1 MKRFGFI
8 VWLAG
13 AIASLAGNADAQ
25 ISGTVKDAVG
35 QLLCGANVYWAET
48 AMGMA
53 TDENGVFDFGRSK
66 NSDRLVAS
74 FIGFKND
81 TVVVAPGRTRVD
93 FILTESTDMDIDI
106 CVVERRRGLLKPR
119 FAVENSDMISA
130 VELTRAACCNLGE
143 SFTTNPSV
151 DVSYSDAATGA
162 RQIRLLGLSGT
173 YVQMLTENVPNY
185 RGASSPYGL
194 GYVPGPWMQSIQV
207 SKGASSVKNGY
218 ESITGQINIEF
229 KKPQAD
235 PALHVNLFTATSG
248 KYEANADGN
257 IHLTRR
263 LSTAILAHY
272 EDASMEHDRN
282 KDGFMDMPK
291 LRQYNLQNRWAWMG
305 DRYIFQAVVKGLK
318 EERVSGQTDHGGA
331 MSHEVSGNRPAHFYR
346 IGIETDRYETF
357 VKNAYIFNK
366 ERNANIALILAGSL
380 HKMRADYGEETYDVD
395 QKNGYASLM
404 FESDFGEH
412 HSISIGASMNYDDYD
427 ETLPMNRFFAA
438 ESPSAFRGKSSETV
452 PGAYVQYTYRWQERW
467 TLMGGFR
474 VDHSDVYGTFYTPR
488 AHLKFAPNDIFSLR
502 ASAGKGYR
510 TSHPLAENNFLLASA
525 RRISMDAGTF
535 LEEAWNYGAS
545 VAFNIP
551 LFDKPLALNAE
562 YYYTDFLH
570 QMVVDLDTDAHAIAF
585 TDLQGDSYSHTVQLE
600 ATYPVFRGFTLTG
613 AYRLTDARTTYG
625 EKLLRRP
632 LTGRYKGLLTASYQT
647 PLELWQF
654 DVTLQFNGGGRM
666 PAPYEHPD
674 GMLSWNHRYQAF
686 EQLGAQVTRTFRHWS
701 VYIGG
706 ENLTDFRQKH
716 PIVGTSD
723 PWGKDFDAT
732 MVWGNVEGIMGY
744 IGVRFNWEK
753 RN

>member
-1 MKRFGFI
+1 MNRFLIIGG
-8 VWLAG
+8 LAG
-13 AIASLAGNADAQ
+13 VVALGAENVVAQ
-25 ISGTVKDAVG
+25 VSGTVKDAGG

-48 AMGMA
+48 GLGMA
-53 TDENGVFDFGRSK
+53 TDEQGAFDLARSEK
-66 NSDRLVAS
+66 SDRLVAS

-81 TVVVAPGRTRVD
+81 TVVVPADRSRVD
-93 FILTESTDMDIDI
+93 FVLAENTDMDIDI
-106 CVVERRRGLLKPR
+106 CVVEKRRGLLKPR
-119 FAVENSDMISA
+119 FTVENSDMISA

-185 RGASSPYGL
+185 RGASAPYGL
-194 GYVPGPWMQSIQV
+194 GYVPGPWMHSIQV

-229 KKPQAD
+229 KKPQSD
-235 PALHVNLFTATSG
+235 PSLHVNLFTATNG

-257 IHLTRR
+257 IHLSRR
-263 LSTAILAHY
+263 LSTAVLAHY

-318 EERVSGQTDHGGA
+318 EDRTSGQTEHGGRG
-331 MSHEVSGNRPAHFYR
+331 HQVHVGNERNPLYR

-366 ERNANIALILAGSL
+366 ERNANVALILAGSL
-380 HKMRADYGEETYDVD
+380 HKMRADYGKDAYEVD

-404 FESDFGEH
+404 FESDFGAH
-412 HSISIGASMNYDDYD
+412 HSLSIGASLNYDDYD
-427 ETLPMNRFFAA
+427 EMFPVNRLGGDATA
-438 ESPSAFRGKSSETV
+438 REEHGNSSETV
-452 PGAYVQYTYRWQERW
+452 PGAYVQYTFRWDDRW
-467 TLMGGFR
+467 TIMGGMR
-474 VDHSDVYGTFYTPR
+474 VDHSDEYGTFYTPR
-488 AHLKFAPNDIFSLR
+488 AHVKFAPSPVFSLR
-502 ASAGKGYR
+502 ASIGKGYR
-510 TSHPLAENNFLLASA
+510 TSHPLAENNFLLASG
-525 RRISMDAGTF
+525 RQVFMSAGSF
-535 LEEAWNYGAS
+535 QEEAWNYGAS
-545 VAFNIP
+545 AAFNIP
-551 LFDKPLALNAE
+551 LFDKNLSLNAE

-570 QMVVDLDTDAHAIAF
+570 QMVVDWDTDVHAIAF
-585 TDLQGDSYSHTVQLE
+585 TDLQGDSYSHTIQVE
-600 ATYPVFRGFTLTG
+600 ATYPIFRGFTLTG
-613 AYRLTDARTTYG
+613 AYRWTDARTTYG
-625 EKLLRRP
+625 GKLLRRP

-654 DVTLQFNGGGRM
+654 DITLQLNGGGRM
-666 PAPYEHPD
+666 PTPYEHSD
-674 GMLSWNHRYQAF
+674 GTFSWGPRYGAF
-686 EQLGAQVTRTFRHWS
+686 EQLGAQITRTFRHWS
-701 VYIGG
+701 IYVGG
-706 ENLTDFRQKH
+706 ENLTDFRQKR
-716 PIVGTSD
+716 PIVGASD
-723 PWGKDFDAT
+723 PWGRNFDAT

-753 RN
+753 